1 MDIDIGK
8 CRAVGKDG
16 AMASATIET
25 RVRFAET
32 DAMGVTHHANYLTW
46 FEMARVQLLDQL
58 GCPYRHLEE
67 AGFLLPVLEAGM
79 TYHRPTRFDDR
90 VTVTVH
96 LELPA
101 KARLRLTYEVR
112 CEGELAAEGFTEHAF
127 VDRSFRPVRPPES
140 FAAALARHGHGK

>member
-1 MDIDIGK
+1 
-8 CRAVGKDG
+8 
-16 AMASATIET
+16 MASATIET

>member
-140 FAAALARHGHGK
+140 FATALARHGHGK